1 MIQEYFL
8 VYTYRILLYVKII
21 KLDKLQRIN
30 YYDFSYK
37 LFKKY
42 ITLLQNV
49 FICLTINTVSQNN
62 EYCKG
67 FDHVSLQRLI
77 YLIFHYNTAVFRD
90 KEYVA
95 SMNYSSPSLNNK
107 ILQK

>member
-21 KLDKLQRIN
+21 KLDQLQRIN

-49 FICLTINTVSQNN
+49 FILIQCHKIMNIAKVLT
-62 EYCKG
+62 
-67 FDHVSLQRLI
+67 
-77 YLIFHYNTAVFRD
+77 
-90 KEYVA
+90 
-95 SMNYSSPSLNNK
+95 M
-107 ILQK
+107 